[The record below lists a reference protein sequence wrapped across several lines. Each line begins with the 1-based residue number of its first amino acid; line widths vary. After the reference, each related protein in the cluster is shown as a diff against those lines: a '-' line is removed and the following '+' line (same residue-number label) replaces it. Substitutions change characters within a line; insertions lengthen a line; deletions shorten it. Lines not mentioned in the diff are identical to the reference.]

1 VAAAVTVLFNSP
13 IAGALFAL
21 EVIFKRLHATAI
33 ITIGLSVLTAWGFNY
48 LMDAEPLFIIH
59 VDHWNL
65 YAIPYFLLLG
75 ILAGINSAY
84 LTKSVLFFK
93 SRFLKINKNYNQNFT
108 TIKDFSWANHLPFYV
123 PTEGLVEKGGT
134 ASISSS
140 FNDIGGAAAKAA
152 RDILNGNH
160 VKGIVYSEKVGIAVN
175 VSVAKSNNLI
185 LSPAFLQKID
195 KSYP

>member
-1 VAAAVTVLFNSP
+1 MAPPADLFFQKIKKIQP
-13 IAGALFAL
+13 TL
-21 EVIFKRLHATAI
+21 KRLAFFWSAK
-33 ITIGLSVLTAWGFNY
+33 SMRDYVKEMQDKASAN
-48 LMDAEPLFIIH
+48 
-59 VDHWNL
+59 
-65 YAIPYFLLLG
+65 G
-75 ILAGINSAY
+75 IEI
-84 LTKSVLFFK
+84 VFFRLDGPA
-93 SRFLKINKNYNQNFT
+93 SLPNRLREIQGRVNAVMLPPDPSLVNNQNFT